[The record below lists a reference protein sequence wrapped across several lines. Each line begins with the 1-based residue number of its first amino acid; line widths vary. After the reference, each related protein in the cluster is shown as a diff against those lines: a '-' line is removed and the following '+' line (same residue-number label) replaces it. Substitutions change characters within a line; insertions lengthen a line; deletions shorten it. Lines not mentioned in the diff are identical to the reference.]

1 MPPRSK
7 VITML
12 PAYIRQEVDRRL
24 FENGFRDYEG
34 LAQWVRGD
42 GSDQPT
48 REMSIPPVGDWLA
61 APHNTPAATIATAP
75 VRGSPRIE
83 EYDYPISDFR
93 FGCGRHLRRP
103 GKSSTGSNPGA
114 HGCCEFFEETRP
126 QERKSPYGRH
136 P

>member
-48 REMSIPPVGDWLA
+48 REMSVPPVGDSLA
-61 APHNTPAATIATAP
+61 APHNAPAATSPPRHSA
-75 VRGSPRIE
+75 VLRG
-83 EYDYPISDFR
+83 
-93 FGCGRHLRRP
+93 
-103 GKSSTGSNPGA
+103 
-114 HGCCEFFEETRP
+114 
-126 QERKSPYGRH
+126 
-136 P
+136 